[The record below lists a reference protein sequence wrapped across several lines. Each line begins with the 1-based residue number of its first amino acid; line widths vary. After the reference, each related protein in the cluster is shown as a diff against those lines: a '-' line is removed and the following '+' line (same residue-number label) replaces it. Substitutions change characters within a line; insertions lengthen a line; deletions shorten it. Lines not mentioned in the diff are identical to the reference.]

1 MSSITRKDH
10 PVLVISKTPWC
21 GACKDF
27 LNPKTYNQ
35 VLSIIRSINPDTEI
49 RIVVHEDYGKTNK
62 VDNYP
67 HVKYIN
73 GFPSLMITSV
83 ANCHKNADFSTV
95 YIYDGIYDNGAIR
108 PSKGPSI
115 DLDVWLKKYL
125 DPKLYSGKIKDKSV
139 VSSES
144 VENTIMSLLTPTPKN
159 GDSQKSFT
167 LLPLN
172 D

>member
-1 MSSITRKDH
+1 MSSNKKDH

-21 GACKDF
+21 GACKEF
-27 LNPKTYNQ
+27 LNPKTYSQ
-35 VLSIIRSINPDTEI
+35 VLSVIRSINPDTEI
-49 RIVVHEDYGKTNK
+49 RIIVHEDYGKTNK

-67 HVKYIN
+67 HVKYIQS
-73 GFPSLMITSV
+73 FPSLMITSV
-83 ANCHKNADFSTV
+83 SNCHKSADFSGV

-108 PSKGPSI
+108 QSKGPST

-125 DPKLYSGKIKDKSV
+125 DPKLYTRRIKDTSV

-144 VENTIMSLLTPTPKN
+144 VENTIMSLLTPVPKN
-159 GDSQKSFT
+159 GNPQKSFT